1 MNLEQTQNKKDYRK
15 PQIIFSHQE
24 REEIKARAYKLLAEV
39 QGGVQVYLADMLFVS
54 KNNINM
60 AFAGSNMKL
69 LARIKNFIEAYEVS
83 PEEAAIYAK
92 QFQRTI

>member
-15 PQIIFSHQE
+15 PQTIFSFHE
-24 REEIKARAYKLLAEV
+24 REEIKARAYKLLANTE
-39 QGGVQVYLADMLFVS
+39 GGVQGHLAEMLFVS

-60 AFAGSNMKL
+60 AFVGRNMKL
-69 LARIKNFIEAYEVS
+69 MARIKSFIEAYEVS
-83 PEEAAIYAK
+83 PEEALSYSK